1 MRMDSQIAQTVF
13 PVRLWRFG
21 SSSGSANSEPAYRAL
36 RSKAEHESLPYT
48 VEMFDHSGDF
58 IDQVLAAAK
67 SASIGFAAYYAA
79 VREFP
84 DRAITLRHKDSVMAR
99 WNVR

>member
-1 MRMDSQIAQTVF
+1 
-13 PVRLWRFG
+13 
-21 SSSGSANSEPAYRAL
+21 
-36 RSKAEHESLPYT
+36 
-48 VEMFDHSGDF
+48 MFDHSGDF
-58 IDQVLAAAK
+58 VDQVLAATK

-99 WNVR
+99 WNVRS